1 MKYIVNDMGTVNM
14 GSVATYVAVLTA
26 FLISL
31 CMVVGV

>member
-1 MKYIVNDMGTVNM
+1 MKVVNDIGRVNM
-14 GSVATYVAVLTA
+14 SSVATYVVVLTA

>member
-1 MKYIVNDMGTVNM
+1 MKVVNDIGRVNM
-14 GSVATYVAVLTA
+14 SSVATYIAVLTA

>member
-14 GSVATYVAVLTA
+14 GSVVTYVGVLTA
-26 FLISL
+26 FLVSL

>member
-1 MKYIVNDMGTVNM
+1 MKVVNDIGTVNM

-26 FLISL
+26 FLVSL